1 MFICGGVVMRE
12 YHCCHAKEAE
22 KNIPDDII
30 SMDLADFFK
39 VFGDGT
45 RIKLLF
51 ALLNQEL
58 CVHDIS
64 KMLNMNQSAISH
76 QLRYLRQNR
85 LVKVRKEGKASFYSL
100 DDDHVVEI
108 LTKGMEH
115 ISHGKVSLS
124 NSYPS
129 NQDN

>member
-1 MFICGGVVMRE
+1 MSE
-12 YHCCHAKEAE
+12 YHCAHAKEAE

-100 DDDHVVEI
+100 DDNHVVEI

-115 ISHGKVSLS
+115 ISHGKISLLH
-124 NSYPS
+124 SYPS
-129 NQDN
+129 NLDN